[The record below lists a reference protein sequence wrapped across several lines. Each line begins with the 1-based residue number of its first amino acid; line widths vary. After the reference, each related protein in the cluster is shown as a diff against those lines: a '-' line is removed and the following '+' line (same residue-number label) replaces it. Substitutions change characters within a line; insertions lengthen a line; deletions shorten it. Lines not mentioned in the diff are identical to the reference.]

1 MSNKVSKIKENVKK
15 QELAKKIMYES
26 CLGGSAIITIA
37 KLCGIPEKSIYENI
51 EGTQAWLLEIEKPNS
66 VKEMCDALIKHFD
79 MPEEY
84 KENLVLVYD
93 EDGIFSPI
101 ITIEVNENVLPISS
115 DGMAFGALRHLGKDY
130 IKVEHIYEED
140 GSNNNGEPIIE

>member
-15 QELAKKIMYES
+15 QELAKRRMYES

-37 KLCGIPEKSIYENI
+37 KLCGIPEKSIHENI

-84 KENLVLVYD
+84 KEFLVLVYD
-93 EDGIFSPI
+93 EDNIFSPI
-101 ITIEVNENVLPISS
+101 VTIEVNGNVLPVAS
-115 DGMAFGALRHLGKDY
+115 DGTTFGALRHLGKDS
-130 IKVEHIYEED
+130 IKVEHIYEDE
-140 GSNNNGEPIIE
+140 SNNNGETVNG

>member
-1 MSNKVSKIKENVKK
+1 MSNQVSKIIKNAKK
-15 QELAKKIMYES
+15 QELAKKRMYEA

-37 KLCGIPEKSIYENI
+37 KLCEIPEKSIYENI
-51 EGTQAWLLEIEKPNS
+51 EGTQAWLLEIEKPTS

-84 KENLVLVYD
+84 KESLVLVYD

-101 ITIEVNENVLPISS
+101 VTIEVNENILPISS
-115 DGMAFGALRHLGKDY
+115 DGMTLGALRHLGKDY
-130 IKVEHIYEED
+130 IKVEHIYEDE
-140 GSNNNGEPIIE
+140 SNNNGEIVNV

>member
-15 QELAKKIMYES
+15 QELARKRMYEA

-37 KLCGIPEKSIYENI
+37 KLCEIPEKSIYENI
-51 EGTQAWLLEIEKPNS
+51 EGTQAWLLEIEKPTS

-84 KENLVLVYD
+84 KERLVLVYD
-93 EDGIFSPI
+93 ENNIFSPI
-101 ITIEVNENVLPISS
+101 VTIEVDGKILPVAS
-115 DGMAFGALRHLGKDY
+115 DGMMFGALGHLDKDGVN
-130 IKVEHIYEED
+130 VEHIYEDE
-140 GSNNNGEPIIE
+140 SNNNGESANE